1 MHHHQMH
8 ITVQNKQKWIWAKAA
23 KAERNIPIRNLMR
36 LYRHSHVPRVL
47 SITTKIFLH
56 ENCAYFNTWKL
67 LRGEI
72 ECCWQLLYVQLN
84 IVYCINVSVCVC
96 VAYVGNCTFC
106 RGLKNIL
113 QTFEIFYL
121 SHLFCIFHLYRLNA
135 VSYMP
140 LLLFPLKLL
149 LFIFIWFN
157 NFFVFHSSIFAIENF
172 ATNCRM

>member
-84 IVYCINVSVCVC
+84 IVYCMNVSVCVC
-96 VAYVGNCTFC
+96 VRVC
-106 RGLKNIL
+106 RIRRKLYILSRPKEHFANIRNIL
-113 QTFEIFYL
+113 FVSFILHFSFIPIERCFVYAVVIVSVEIVTFYFYL
-121 SHLFCIFHLYRLNA
+121 I
-135 VSYMP
+135 
-140 LLLFPLKLL
+140 
-149 LFIFIWFN
+149 
-157 NFFVFHSSIFAIENF
+157 
-172 ATNCRM
+172 